1 MSKYPPPFGDTDEPT
16 ICPFGFAPLDL
27 RVPALE
33 ALPNGVTEPFCPITI
48 YPGLELGVVVG
59 GVVVGGVVVGGV
71 VVGGV
76 VVGGVVVGGVV
87 VGGVV
92 VGGVVVVTST
102 VTAGEVEAKYKPVPL
117 KVAVTM

>member
-1 MSKYPPPFGDTDEPT
+1 M
-16 ICPFGFAPLDL
+16 

-76 VVGGVVVGGVV
+76 VV
-87 VGGVV
+87 
-92 VGGVVVVTST
+92 VTST